1 MKYNYYEAMKQ
12 DITEALK
19 EDEDLYNGMSRDD
32 LQQVAED
39 DLWINDSVTG
49 NASGSYTFNRWKAE
63 EYVTDNIQLA
73 AEAYRE
79 FGQLQEF
86 GKMIENEEWETI
98 DVTIRCYLLPYVIS
112 AVLDEAEAA
121 GKLAEA

>member
-12 DITEALK
+12 DVAEALK
-19 EDEDLYNGMSRDD
+19 EEEDLYNGMSRDD
-32 LQQVAED
+32 LQQAAED
-39 DLWINDSVTG
+39 SLWINDSVTG

-63 EYVTDNIQLA
+63 EYVTDNIKLA
-73 AEAYRE
+73 IEAFQE

-86 GKMIENEEWETI
+86 GNMIENESWESI
-98 DVTIRCYLLPYVIS
+98 DVTIRCYLLPQVIS

-121 GKLAEA
+121 GKLVES